1 VKDLIV
7 KNLVG
12 SRILILFFLTGL
24 IYTLMLTVTIPM
36 VMSFSGG
43 LKILDMMPMG
53 YDFAYVKSLFD
64 ALGEEG
70 RNAYLYRQ
78 IPLDLLFPSLM
89 GITFCL
95 IFAYLLRYLNK
106 LDSRW
111 FYLVFFPLFAGLF
124 DYCENFGIV
133 TMILSYPDISDGM
146 VLTSSIFSILKS
158 SISTLF
164 YSALI
169 ILLVVAGVKKLKL
182 LN

>member
-1 VKDLIV
+1 
-7 KNLVG
+7 
-12 SRILILFFLTGL
+12 
-24 IYTLMLTVTIPM
+24 MLTVTIPM

-89 GITFCL
+89 GITFTL
-95 IFAYLLRYLNK
+95 ILAYLLRYINK
-106 LDSRW
+106 LESKW
-111 FYLVFFPLFAGLF
+111 FYLALLPLFAGLF
-124 DYCENFGIV
+124 DYCENLGVI

-146 VLTSSIFSILKS
+146 VLTSCIFSILKS

-169 ILLVVAGVKKLKL
+169 ILLVVAGIKKLKL
-182 LN
+182 VK

>member
-1 VKDLIV
+1 MKDLIV

-36 VMSFSGG
+36 VMSHSGG
-43 LKILDMMPMG
+43 LKILDMMPTG
-53 YDFAYVKSLFD
+53 YDYTYVKSLLD

-70 RNAYLYRQ
+70 RNIYLYRQ

-106 LDSRW
+106 LDSKW
-111 FYLVFFPLFAGLF
+111 YYLVFFPLFAGLF
-124 DYCENFGIV
+124 DYCENFGFI
-133 TMILSYPDISDGM
+133 TMLLSYPDIPESL
-146 VLTSSIFSILKS
+146 VVISNIFSILKS
-158 SISTLF
+158 SVSTLF
-164 YSALI
+164 YTTLLILLI
-169 ILLVVAGVKKLKL
+169 IVGAKKLKRV
-182 LN
+182 N